1 MIHKFKISRFF
12 GHPLMIVAALYLI
25 IKGGKN
31 VGECPFLLFLTPCIK
46 SEFKMPVR
54 NVAVAMCGLP
64 MGFGNCLTRSG
75 NFT

>member
-1 MIHKFKISRFF
+1 M
-12 GHPLMIVAALYLI
+12 
-25 IKGGKN
+25 
-31 VGECPFLLFLTPCIK
+31 GECPFLLFLTPCIK

-75 NFT
+75 NFTLYLQSIIIKKKIQYVQH